1 MKNVFFNTDVLA
13 VEKKLM
19 EKYNIPS
26 IVLMENAGMK
36 SAEIIW
42 DYFIKENCS
51 RIVILAG
58 KGNNAGDGY
67 VIARHLY
74 SKNLNEEVYAPI
86 HIFQCYPAADLKG
99 DALVNF
105 NIVKELFRSDY
116 FEIFDDAT
124 KLIDITEIDNE
135 KILFVDAVFGIGF
148 KGKLEDKIKN
158 IFSDITQ
165 FVEHKFVIAI
175 DTPSGLDDFT
185 EAGDCLKA
193 DVTISMGVR
202 KFNTLFHSGR
212 EVSGKIEIVDLGIT
226 NTKFDDFNDK
236 DIYFIEKED
245 TFFDEI
251 QRGINSHKYNN
262 GKLFV
267 LAGSEGF
274 SGAAYLSS
282 QSALKTGC
290 GSVILGIPEG
300 LNAIMEAKT
309 TEVITLPLRSEKY
322 LTNDS
327 YDKINDKLEWA
338 DAILIGPGI
347 GRESNTLSFVR
358 NLVKKYDKNFVIDA
372 DGIYAFKGYLDSLK
386 KEMHSIILT
395 PHFGEFAN
403 LLEISLDDL
412 KKDFYNI
419 SKEFASNYNVTLI
432 LKNAPTVIT
441 DGKSFYINSCGRE
454 NLATIGSGDV
464 LSGIV
469 ASLLAQSGNL
479 GSSSISGVYLHSYC
493 GDMLFEKYGDSGTIA
508 GDLIEQIPVAKHE
521 IIKIIRQYN
530 K

>member
-67 VIARHLY
+67 VIARHLH
-74 SKNLNEEVYAPI
+74 SKNLSDDVYAPI
-86 HIFQCYPAADLKG
+86 HIFQCYPVSDLKG
-99 DALVNF
+99 DALINF

-116 FEIFDDAT
+116 FEVFDDAT
-124 KLIDITEIDNE
+124 KLIDIAEIENE
-135 KILFVDAVFGIGF
+135 KILFIDAVFGIGF
-148 KGKLEDKIKN
+148 KGTLDEKIKN

-165 FVEHKFVIAI
+165 YVENKFVIAI

-185 EAGDCLKA
+185 DAEDCLKA
-193 DVTISMGVR
+193 DLTITMGVR
-202 KFNTLFHSGR
+202 KFNTLFYI
-212 EVSGKIEIVDLGIT
+212 GKELTGKTEIVDIGIT
-226 NTKFDDFNDK
+226 GTKFDDYNDK
-236 DIYFIEKED
+236 EIYLIEQGD

-251 QRGINSHKYNN
+251 QRSVNSHKYNN
-262 GKLFV
+262 GKLFI

-274 SGAAYLSS
+274 TGAAYFAS
-282 QSALKTGC
+282 QSALRAGC

-300 LNAIMEAKT
+300 LNAIMESKT
-309 TEVITLPLRSEKY
+309 TEVITLPLKSEKY
-322 LTNDS
+322 LTNES
-327 YDKINDKLEWA
+327 YDRINEKLEWS
-338 DAILIGPGI
+338 DAVLIGPGL
-347 GRESNTLSFVR
+347 GRESDTMSFVR
-358 NLVKKYDKNFVIDA
+358 NLVKKYDCKFVIDA
-372 DGIYAFKGYLDSLK
+372 DGLFAFKGHLDYLK
-386 KEMHSIILT
+386 KEVCSVILT

-403 LLEISLDDL
+403 LLDISVEDL

-419 SKEFASNYNVTLI
+419 AKEFAQKYNVLLI

-441 DGKSFYINSCGRE
+441 NGTGFYINSCGRE

-469 ASLLAQSGNL
+469 ASLLAQSGDVFN
-479 GSSSISGVYLHSYC
+479 SSISGVYLHSMC
-493 GDMLFEKYGDSGTIA
+493 GDKLYDKFGSSGTIA
-508 GDLIEQIPVAKHE
+508 GDLIEQIPVVKNE
-521 IIKIIRQYN
+521 IIKIIRQ
-530 K
+530 